1 VLFLFCLSIFFHSF
15 VDIYKPQNRD
25 RLELYALHKQAVS
38 GDAPSSL
45 ATQTA
50 AERAKYTSWRTKSG
64 LSQQEAMRLYLAES
78 ERQVRVYGG
87 SGTTPQ
93 QAVVA
98 TTGGGGGATTPGSQ
112 QQTPLN
118 TPAQQLQDGGGASQA
133 AQQAA
138 RQPRGLAA
146 IPLLCAAASESRQA
160 YLRRMANTRLEQ
172 AWWSRQEPLTAVPGS
187 IWALPEALLIGTA
200 ALVERISLSLADI
213 NQNISNNNNNNNGN
227 IVGGIL
233 PAQVLQSFLWPVHN
247 LLLALWME
255 YILVS
260 TAWNAA
266 VELMQ
271 TIVWGSRRTGLSLE
285 CIWKD
290 QVSWSAQTV
299 STLTEGHQP
308 VTARLIGLQVW
319 PFGFLVGLSQAGSP
333 YVSILWQ
340 SLLYTS
346 LLCMTWWYWLC
357 VVPWMG
363 GCLLAGAV
371 ISGCCFALIEMAG
384 V

>member
-1 VLFLFCLSIFFHSF
+1 
-15 VDIYKPQNRD
+15 
-25 RLELYALHKQAVS
+25 LELYALHKQAVS

-87 SGTTPQ
+87 G
-93 QAVVA
+93 QAVVTA
-98 TTGGGGGATTPGSQ
+98 AGAGSGGMPGSQ

-118 TPAQQLQDGGGASQA
+118 SPALQDGSSQSSRA
-133 AQQAA
+133 AQQQAA

-160 YLRRMANTRLEQ
+160 YLRRIANTRLEQ

-187 IWALPEALLIGTA
+187 LWALPEALLIGTA
-200 ALVERISLSLADI
+200 ALVERISLSMADI
-213 NQNISNNNNNNNGN
+213 NQNNNTSNSSSNG
-227 IVGGIL
+227 GGMVMIAGII
-233 PAQVLQSFLWPVHN
+233 PPQVLQSFLWPLHN
-247 LLLALWME
+247 LSLALWME

-271 TIVWGSRRTGLSLE
+271 TMVWGSRRTGLSLE

-308 VTARLIGLQVW
+308 VTARLIGLAVW
-319 PFGFLVGLSQAGSP
+319 PFGLLVAMAQAAPLS
-333 YVSILWQ
+333 VLWQ
-340 SLLYTS
+340 SLFYTS
-346 LLCMTWWYWLC
+346 LLCLTWWYWLC

-363 GCLLAGAV
+363 GCLVVGAAV
-371 ISGCCFALIEMAG
+371 SGCCFALIEMAG